1 MDLYPQPGMYTCAY
15 IVYSHSFKYMLE
27 DDLVPNPEAVR
38 KFRDPDPDEKLQSV
52 RIRYPHTYV
61 DALYIFSE
69 I

>member
-1 MDLYPQPGMYTCAY
+1 
-15 IVYSHSFKYMLE
+15 MLE

-38 KFRDPDPDEKLQSV
+38 KFWDPDPDEKLHSV